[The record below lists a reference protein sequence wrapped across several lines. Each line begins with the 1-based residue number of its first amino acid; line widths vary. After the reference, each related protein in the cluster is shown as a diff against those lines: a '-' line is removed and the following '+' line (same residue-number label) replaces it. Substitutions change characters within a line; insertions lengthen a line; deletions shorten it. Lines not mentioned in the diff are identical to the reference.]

1 MPLVELDMCETCHE
15 CNQELEPGAK
25 VIVVA
30 FQSER
35 APRVLVHVHCAA
47 RIAAKIRA
55 NE

>member
-1 MPLVELDMCETCHE
+1 MAVEELDICETCHE
-15 CNQELEPGAK
+15 CNQALEPGAS

-47 RIAAKIRA
+47 RVAAKIRA